1 MTALAGHLLPLIA
14 ALEWDPTVR
23 GLLIVLAAVA
33 ILPGSVFLLLST
45 NVGAR
50 LGFLIALT
58 AFFGWMTVQGLV
70 WWVFAQGNRGRQP
83 SWEPKEVITGD
94 LLDQTTVEPV
104 AEGFP
109 QGWKPL
115 EVGGTILG
123 DAQASADAVLA
134 GSADEAAAGHG
145 AEAGAEEEHSGPR
158 FEAPFDAPTDYVLLE
173 AFEKGGESQLFFWH
187 APHHTVIRVAPVREV
202 EVPEGAAPPKAE
214 ADPTKPLT
222 SVVLLRDLGNV
233 RLPPFMLFVSSGVIF
248 GVLLS
253 ILHRR
258 DKEAMAARAAGTAL
272 VPASGSGL
280 PAPESRSGSAVPVG

>member
-1 MTALAGHLLPLIA
+1 MITLLTGHLVPIVS

-23 GLLIVLAAVA
+23 GLLIVLAAIA

-45 NVGAR
+45 NLGAR
-50 LGFLIALT
+50 LGFLVALT

-83 SWEPKEVITGD
+83 SWEPQEVITGE
-94 LLDQTTVEPV
+94 LLEQTTVEPV

-109 QGWKPL
+109 EGWKPL
-115 EVGGTILG
+115 EVGGTVLG

-134 GSADEAAAGHG
+134 ASASQADAGHG
-145 AEAGAEEEHSGPR
+145 GEAAAEEEHSGPR
-158 FEAPFDAPTDYVLLE
+158 FEAPFDAPTDYLLVD
-173 AFEKGGESQLFFWH
+173 AYEKGGESELFFWH

-202 EVPEGAAPPKAE
+202 EVPEGAPPPRPERDAS
-214 ADPTKPLT
+214 KPLT

-258 DKEAMAARAAGTAL
+258 DKEAMAARAAGTSL
-272 VPASGSGL
+272 L
-280 PAPESRSGSAVPVG
+280 PAPGSRSGSAVPAG

>member
-1 MTALAGHLLPLIA
+1 MIAFLTGHLVPFVS

-23 GLLIVLAAVA
+23 GLLIVLAAIA

-45 NVGAR
+45 NLGAR
-50 LGFLIALT
+50 LGFLVALT

-83 SWEPKEVITGD
+83 HWEPQEVITGE
-94 LLDQTTVEPV
+94 LLKQTTVEPV

-109 QGWKPL
+109 EGWKPL
-115 EVGGTILG
+115 EVGGTVLG

-134 GSADEAAAGHG
+134 ASAAQDDAGHGGEAAA
-145 AEAGAEEEHSGPR
+145 EKEHSGPR
-158 FEAPFDAPTDYVLLE
+158 FDAPFDAPTDYVLVD
-173 AFEKGGESQLFFWH
+173 AYEKGGESELFFWH
-187 APHHTVIRVAPVREV
+187 APHHTVIRVAPVKEV
-202 EVPEGAAPPKAE
+202 EVPEGAPPPRPE
-214 ADPTKPLT
+214 RDPSEPLT

-258 DKEAMAARAAGTAL
+258 DKEAMGARAAGTA
-272 VPASGSGL
+272 VL
-280 PAPESRSGSAVPVG
+280 PAPGSRSGSPVPAG

>member
-1 MTALAGHLLPLIA
+1 VIGLVTGHLVPIIS

-23 GLLIVLAAVA
+23 GLLIVLAAIA

-83 SWEPKEVITGD
+83 HWEPQEVITGD
-94 LLDQTTVEPV
+94 LLEQTTVEPV
-104 AEGFP
+104 AAGFP
-109 QGWKPL
+109 DGWKPL
-115 EVGGTILG
+115 EVGGTVLG

-134 GSADEAAAGHG
+134 ASAAESAAHG
-145 AEAGAEEEHSGPR
+145 GEAGAEEEQSGPR
-158 FEAPFDAPTDYVLLE
+158 FEAPFDGPTDYLLVD
-173 AFEKGGESQLFFWH
+173 AYEKGGESELFFWH
-187 APHHTVIRVAPVREV
+187 APHHTVIRVAPVKEV
-202 EVPEGAAPPKAE
+202 EVPKGAPPPSPE
-214 ADPTKPLT
+214 RDPTKPMT

-248 GVLLS
+248 AVLLS

-258 DKEAMAARAAGTAL
+258 DKEAMAARAAGTSIVA
-272 VPASGSGL
+272 AS
-280 PAPESRSGSAVPVG
+280 

>member
-1 MTALAGHLLPLIA
+1 MTLLSNHLVPIIS

-45 NVGAR
+45 NLGAR

-83 SWEPKEVITGD
+83 HWEPQEVITGD
-94 LLDQTTVEPV
+94 LLEQTTVEPV
-104 AEGFP
+104 NDGFP
-109 QGWKPL
+109 EGWKPL
-115 EVGGTILG
+115 EVGGTVLG

-134 GSADEAAAGHG
+134 ASAAESAAAGGHG
-145 AEAGAEEEHSGPR
+145 GEAAAEEEHSGPR
-158 FEAPFDAPTDYVLLE
+158 FEAPFDAPTDYLLVD
-173 AFEKGGESQLFFWH
+173 AYEKGGESEMFFWH
-187 APHHTVIRVAPVREV
+187 APHYTVIRVAPVEEV
-202 EVPEGAAPPKAE
+202 EVPEGAPPPRPE
-214 ADPTKPLT
+214 IDRTKPLT

-233 RLPPFMLFVSSGVIF
+233 RHPPFMLFLSSGVIF
-248 GVLLS
+248 GALLS

-258 DKEAMAARAAGTAL
+258 DKEAMAARAAGK
-272 VPASGSGL
+272 SIL
-280 PAPESRSGSAVPVG
+280 PAPGSHSGSAVPAA

>member
-1 MTALAGHLLPLIA
+1 MTALLTGHLVPIVS

-23 GLLIVLAAVA
+23 GLLIVLASIV

-45 NVGAR
+45 NLGAR

-83 SWEPKEVITGD
+83 HWEPQEVITGD
-94 LLDQTTVEPV
+94 LLEQTTVEPV
-104 AEGFP
+104 ADGFP
-109 QGWKPL
+109 EGWKPL
-115 EVGGTILG
+115 EVGGTVLG

-134 GSADEAAAGHG
+134 ASAQSDAGHG
-145 AEAGAEEEHSGPR
+145 GEAAAEEEHSGPR
-158 FEAPFDAPTDYVLLE
+158 FEAPFDAPTDYILVD
-173 AFEKGGESQLFFWH
+173 AYEKGGESEMFFWH

-202 EVPEGAAPPKAE
+202 EVPEGAPPPRPE
-214 ADPTKPLT
+214 RDPSKPIT

-248 GVLLS
+248 AVLLS

-258 DKEAMAARAAGTAL
+258 DKEAMAARAAGTSV
-272 VPASGSGL
+272 VPAG
-280 PAPESRSGSAVPVG
+280 

>member
-1 MTALAGHLLPLIA
+1 MTVLTGQLVPIVS

-23 GLLIVLAAVA
+23 GLLIVLAAIA

-45 NVGAR
+45 NLGAR
-50 LGFLIALT
+50 LGFLVALT

-83 SWEPKEVITGD
+83 HWEPQEVITGD
-94 LLDQTTVEPV
+94 LLEQTTAEPV

-109 QGWKPL
+109 EGWTPL
-115 EVGGTILG
+115 EVGGTVLG

-134 GSADEAAAGHG
+134 ASAAESTGGHG
-145 AEAGAEEEHSGPR
+145 GEAEAEEEHSGPR
-158 FEAPFDAPTDYVLLE
+158 FEAPFDQPTDYLLVD
-173 AFEKGGESQLFFWH
+173 AYEKGGESEAFFWH
-187 APHHTVIRVAPVREV
+187 APHYTVIRVAPVKEV
-202 EVPEGAAPPKAE
+202 EVPEGAPPPRPE
-214 ADPTKPLT
+214 RDPSKPVT

-258 DKEAMAARAAGTAL
+258 DKEAMAARAAGTSV
-272 VPASGSGL
+272 VPAG
-280 PAPESRSGSAVPVG
+280 